1 MEKCGIEV
9 NKLTVFF
16 YNQLMDAMLN
26 SMFKYRNRKLIPV
39 STNSQIV
46 ELKKSEIETLLYIAG
61 FIVFSLKK
69 SLKKHNP
76 FAAQISVLLEC
87 WGSKWDNDFGSSL
100 EEYTNAWVDL
110 VIRGGLHQVSDEF
123 YLFTKAVDMETRTNI
138 NLELLINYCG
148 EDLKT
153 VLCNTFSKS
162 ENIEVCW
169 HNITRNISH
178 LSVKKMIKKE
188 ILLKWINIRANAFVK
203 SWIQMIKRK
212 GSMAITRKGEPS
224 LRKSLGV
231 TKDV

>member
-110 VIRGGLHQVSDEF
+110 VNRGGLHF
-123 YLFTKAVDMETRTNI
+123 IYL
-138 NLELLINYCG
+138 
-148 EDLKT
+148 
-153 VLCNTFSKS
+153 
-162 ENIEVCW
+162 
-169 HNITRNISH
+169 
-178 LSVKKMIKKE
+178 
-188 ILLKWINIRANAFVK
+188 
-203 SWIQMIKRK
+203 
-212 GSMAITRKGEPS
+212 
-224 LRKSLGV
+224 
-231 TKDV
+231 